1 MSRLIIVAYNINTGG
16 GKILLMN
23 LIDSLPK
30 RLNCIL
36 FLDYRLFDV
45 FKNSNLKIYFIR
57 NNLLSRLVAE
67 IKIFHLSRNNDISLY
82 FGGLPPIFNNSSKK
96 YLYIQNIN
104 NVMLTSLENYPLL
117 LKIRIILE
125 RFWLRFFYINID
137 KIFVQTNFVKDALV
151 RRNFIKRDI
160 ILFPFTDIINKNL
173 DTEHESKKPIYNIDS
188 FKFIYPS
195 SFEPHKN
202 HIILLKAWLI
212 LSKYNIKPCLV
223 LTLKASD
230 FNTLISKFSFI
241 KSLNIINIGIVSN
254 PYLINFYKKCN
265 CLIFPSKYESFGLPL
280 LEARSLKLPI
290 IAPELDYVREVC
302 CPMETFDPSSSVSLA
317 NSVRRFM
324 GINQSPLYIRK
335 PIDFINFLIGDIDS
349 LT

>member
-1 MSRLIIVAYNINTGG
+1 M
-16 GKILLMN
+16 
-23 LIDSLPK
+23 
-30 RLNCIL
+30 LNVL
-36 FLDYRLFDV
+36 YDEALNKLFDD
-45 FKNSNLKIYFIR
+45 FSKLSLKKA
-57 NNLLSRLVAE
+57 NN
-67 IKIFHLSRNNDISLY
+67 IF
-82 FGGLPPIFNNSSKK
+82 SK
-96 YLYIQNIN
+96 
-104 NVMLTSLENYPLL
+104 LTFCSE
-117 LKIRIILE
+117 
-125 RFWLRFFYINID
+125 
-137 KIFVQTNFVKDALV
+137 
-151 RRNFIKRDI
+151 
-160 ILFPFTDIINKNL
+160 
-173 DTEHESKKPIYNIDS
+173 
-188 FKFIYPS
+188 
-195 SFEPHKN
+195 
-202 HIILLKAWLI
+202 
-212 LSKYNIKPCLV
+212 
-223 LTLKASD
+223 
-230 FNTLISKFSFI
+230 SKFSFI